1 MSSVS
6 ASGAVFHGPVASAS
20 TAVARAAATRA
31 RGRDDA
37 RRATRGEDA
46 REATARARAGAV
58 DIVVI
63 DIVVVASRRR
73 VPSRVP
79 SRVSTPRRRS
89 SMNDATSSQSV
100 DDRRRDRARGD
111 EGTDRANDMVVSR

>member
-31 RGRDDA
+31 RGRDG
-37 RRATRGEDA
+37 ATRGEDA
-46 REATARARAGAV
+46 REATARARAGTV
-58 DIVVI
+58 
-63 DIVVVASRRR
+63 DIVVVAARRR
-73 VPSRVP
+73 GPSSRVP

-100 DDRRRDRARGD
+100 DDRRRDRAPWG
-111 EGTDRANDMVVSR
+111 

>member
-37 RRATRGEDA
+37 RRAPRGEDA

-58 DIVVI
+58 DIVV
-63 DIVVVASRRR
+63 VASRLASRLASRRASRRR
-73 VPSRVP
+73 DVG
-79 SRVSTPRRRS
+79 RR
-89 SMNDATSSQSV
+89 
-100 DDRRRDRARGD
+100 
-111 EGTDRANDMVVSR
+111 

>member
-46 REATARARAGAV
+46 REATARARAGTV
-58 DIVVI
+58 